1 MRQRAH
7 DKPLRELI
15 ALQDRERRLLGCEI
29 HDGFVQEVVAAQ
41 LAIDSLLERLVKTDP
56 EAIEPL
62 LRIRG
67 LVRKSID
74 EARRLVGELRPPI
87 VDELDLIQA
96 IQFLVQQEENR
107 RRLDVKFT
115 HDVPSLRLE
124 PLLQSTVIRIV
135 QESLNNIAR
144 HAQTNEAEVE
154 LTVVGTGSKIRVAIR
169 DQGVGFDPKQV
180 PPDCYGLSGIRERA
194 RLFGGKATVRS
205 QPGEGTRVTVEFPI
219 PSEPV

>member
-7 DKPLRELI
+7 DKPLRQLI
-15 ALQDRERRLLGCEI
+15 ALQDRERRLLACEI
-29 HDGFVQEVVAAQ
+29 HDGFVQEVVGAQ
-41 LAIDSLLERLVKTDP
+41 LAIDTLLERLIKTDP
-56 EAIEPL
+56 DAVETL

-67 LVRKSID
+67 MVRKSID

-87 VDELDLIQA
+87 VDELDLIEA

-107 RRLDVKFT
+107 LRLVVKFT

-135 QESLNNIAR
+135 QELLNNIAR

-154 LTVVGTGSKIRVAIR
+154 LTVVGPVVRVSIC
-169 DQGVGFDPKQV
+169 DHGVGFDPKQI
-180 PPDCYGLSGIRERA
+180 PPDRYGLSGIRERA

-219 PSEPV
+219 ADASTK